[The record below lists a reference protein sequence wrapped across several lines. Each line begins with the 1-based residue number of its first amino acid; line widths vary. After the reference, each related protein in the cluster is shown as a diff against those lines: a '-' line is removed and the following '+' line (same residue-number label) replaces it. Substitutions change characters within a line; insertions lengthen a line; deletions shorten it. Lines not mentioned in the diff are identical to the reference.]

1 MSTVMI
7 EAECCLEE
15 RINIGM
21 SGVLTVGRG
30 DFVIESYSS
39 FFNELMSITNRYLT
53 SDFITRW

>member
-1 MSTVMI
+1 MI
-7 EAECCLEE
+7 EAECCFEE
-15 RINIGM
+15 HINIGM